1 MRDYRPIPNVIL
13 NGTVFVARPAPPK
26 SVKADSPALDAMTDL
41 RHNIPATIDQQQS
54 MDAAHAYMIQRGV
67 RMLFVLNGE
76 RTLAGIL
83 TANDIL
89 GDKPLR
95 FIQERR
101 VRHSEILVSDIM
113 TPLEKLEAINVSA
126 LAHAHVGDVAASLKE
141 SGRQHTLVVDKDR
154 EGRVQVIG
162 VFSLTQI
169 ERQLGEAIVAS
180 GAARSFAEIE
190 AAIAPG

>member
-1 MRDYRPIPNVIL
+1 MRDYRPIPSVNL
-13 NGTVFVARPAPPK
+13 SGTVFVARPAPPK
-26 SVKADSPALDAMTDL
+26 SVKPDSPALDAMTDL

-76 RTLAGIL
+76 RMLAGIL

-113 TPLEKLEAINVSA
+113 TPLERLEAIDWPAVT
-126 LAHAHVGDVAASLKE
+126 HAHVGDVAASLKE

-154 EGRVQVIG
+154 EGRVQVVG

-169 ERQLGEAIVAS
+169 ERQLGVAIVAS

>member
-1 MRDYRPIPNVIL
+1 MRDYRPLPSL
-13 NGTVFVARPAPPK
+13 NLQGTVLVARPAPPK
-26 SVKADSPALDAMTDL
+26 SVKEDSPALDVMTDL

-67 RMLFVLNGE
+67 RMLFVLNSE
-76 RTLAGIL
+76 RSLCGII

-101 VRHSEILVSDIM
+101 VRHSEILVADIM
-113 TPLEKLEAINVSA
+113 TPLERLDAIDWRTVS
-126 LAHAHVGDVAASLKE
+126 HGHVGEVVASLKE
-141 SGRQHTLVVDKDR
+141 SGRQHTLVIDKDR
-154 EGRVQVIG
+154 EGRVVVIG

-169 ERQLGEAIVAS
+169 ERQLGVSIIAS

>member
-1 MRDYRPIPNVIL
+1 MRDYRPISSVSL
-13 NGTVFVARPAPPK
+13 GGTVLVARPAPPK
-26 SVKADSPALDAMTDL
+26 SVKPDSPALDVMTDL

-76 RTLAGIL
+76 RTLAGII
-83 TANDIL
+83 TANDVL
-89 GDKPLR
+89 GDRPLR

-101 VRHSEILVSDIM
+101 VRHSDILVSDIM
-113 TPLEKLEAINVSA
+113 TPLDKLEAMEWAVVA
-126 LAHAHVGDVAASLKE
+126 KAHVGDVAASLRE
-141 SGRQHTLVVDKDR
+141 SGRQHTLVVDRDH
-154 EGRVQVIG
+154 EGRVLVVG

-169 ERQLGEAIVAS
+169 ERQLGVAIVAS